1 MAKIEQ
7 TVSNSQVSWLV
18 TAGIHTNVL
27 TETCSQFFPLF
38 LVCALISDCTER
50 VCARA
55 VKFSSSQAFGAEHM
69 TIENVFG
76 DNTDFFKASEHDVPA
91 F

>member
-7 TVSNSQVSWLV
+7 IVSNSQVSGLV
-18 TAGIHTNVL
+18 TTGIHTNVL
-27 TETCSQFFPLF
+27 TETCSQQFFLF
-38 LVCALISDCTER
+38 LVCALISGCTEC

-69 TIENVFG
+69 TISN
-76 DNTDFFKASEHDVPA
+76 NTDFFKASAYEHDVPA